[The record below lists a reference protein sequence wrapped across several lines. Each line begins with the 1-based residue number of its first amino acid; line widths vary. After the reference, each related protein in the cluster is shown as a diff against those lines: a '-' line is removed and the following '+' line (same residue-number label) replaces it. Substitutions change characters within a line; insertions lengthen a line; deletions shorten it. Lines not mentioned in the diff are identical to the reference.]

1 MAVGVG
7 FPSFLNEESPH
18 QSWTKS
24 LLHAAKPHWS
34 SGGCH
39 VMTRESK
46 SPETET
52 RPVCISVSDHFLHHN
67 ANHPGWLAHSDTQP
81 DFMVPPI
88 HMRNKH
94 DIWHMHN
101 KLLTLCSG
109 NIVWWL
115 YEADYELK
123 RYINKC
129 SLYCMLN
136 NWSLRTFIIKIK
148 TLTFFLFS
156 FRKLNVRL

>member
-1 MAVGVG
+1 MAVGVS

-39 VMTRESK
+39 VRTGGSK
-46 SPETET
+46 NPETET
-52 RPVCISVSDHFLHHN
+52 RPVCICVSDRVLHHN
-67 ANHPGWLAHSDTQP
+67 TNHPGWLAPSDTQP

-88 HMRNKH
+88 HIRNKH
-94 DIWHMHN
+94 DIWHTHDE
-101 KLLTLCSG
+101 LLTLCSS

-115 YEADYELK
+115 YEAVDELK
-123 RYINKC
+123 RYVNKY
-129 SLYCMLN
+129 SFCMLN
-136 NWSLRTFIIKIK
+136 NWSCHVFIIKIE
-148 TLTFFLFS
+148 TLKSLRHFL
-156 FRKLNVRL
+156 KIKINAK